1 MKKRII
7 SMLLAGM
14 MVLNSAVVYADADIT
29 GDYTTSADTF
39 DSEDE
44 VAVQSETAGVN
55 ASADDNAN
63 ISVNEISEAENN
75 ADVAFTDG
83 DTDEVEITEEN
94 PTDVSS
100 QDENGEIEFAEEAE
114 DIFSENEVAVQTGE
128 TITASGT
135 LATGVNWSLSDAGN
149 LQFSGSGA
157 IEKDNGQDNYP
168 WDMTRV
174 FTVTIQR
181 GITEI
186 GSGALA
192 DGTNLTNVESVQ
204 TLCRQSV
211 QMRFKIVQRLRQI
224 FIIPEMRRQ

>member
-14 MVLNSAVVYADADIT
+14 MVLNSAVVYADADMT
-29 GDYTTSADTF
+29 GDYTTYAEETESG
-39 DSEDE
+39 SEDE
-44 VAVQSETAGVN
+44 VAVQSEAAGVN

-168 WDMTRV
+168 
-174 FTVTIQR
+174 
-181 GITEI
+181 
-186 GSGALA
+186 
-192 DGTNLTNVESVQ
+192 
-204 TLCRQSV
+204 
-211 QMRFKIVQRLRQI
+211 
-224 FIIPEMRRQ
+224 

>member
-1 MKKRII
+1 MGKLKKTSCRNRRI
-7 SMLLAGM
+7 
-14 MVLNSAVVYADADIT
+14 
-29 GDYTTSADTF
+29 
-39 DSEDE
+39 E
-44 VAVQSETAGVN
+44 
-55 ASADDNAN
+55 N
-63 ISVNEISEAENN
+63 IEK
-75 ADVAFTDG
+75 
-83 DTDEVEITEEN
+83 
-94 PTDVSS
+94 
-100 QDENGEIEFAEEAE
+100 EIEFAEEAE

-186 GSGALA
+186 GSGAFA
-192 DGTNLTNVESVQ
+192 DGTKLTKVFISAD
-204 TLCRQSV
+204 S
-211 QMRFKIVQRLRQI
+211 LRTVLRTVTRKGLHLL
-224 FIIPEMRRQ
+224 M